1 MIKYIKNR
9 QLDSVPASVIIKK
22 IGEKDLE
29 SQTTIAELMQD
40 FQDNGILLAMIFFA
54 LPIAVPLPYPPGFTT
69 VVGVP
74 LIILSYQL
82 LIGSSTVKLPQKI
95 NDYKIKNSILN
106 TISNKMVPIV
116 ESVEKYI
123 KPRYGFAKSV
133 YCEQLIGLISL
144 IASIAIA
151 IPLPFTN
158 AIPALGI
165 SVMCLGQ
172 LNRDGLVIGAGILIS
187 FIGTAI
193 ASAVVFGGLALIK
206 SLSNFIF

>member
-9 QLDSVPASVIIKK
+9 QLDSAPASVIIKK

-29 SQTTIAELMQD
+29 SQTTIAELMAD

-74 LIILSYQL
+74 LMILSYQL
-82 LIGSSTVKLPQKI
+82 LIGSGTVKLPQKI
-95 NDYKIKNSILN
+95 NEYKIKNSMLN

-116 ESVEKYI
+116 EYVEKYV

-133 YCEQLIGLISL
+133 YCEQLIGFISL

-158 AIPALGI
+158 SIPALGI
-165 SVMCLGQ
+165 SIMCLGQ
-172 LNRDGLVIGAGILIS
+172 LNRDGLVIGAGIVIS

>member
-9 QLDSVPASVIIKK
+9 QLDSVPASVIIKN

-69 VVGVP
+69 IVGVP

-82 LIGSSTVKLPQKI
+82 LIGSSKVKLPQKI

-144 IASIAIA
+144 IAAIAIA

-187 FIGTAI
+187 FVGIAI